1 MNNNQMTKTI
11 YANGTV
17 GIGDLPED
25 GITSKVQKIIRNGR
39 VIILKDGVEY
49 NILGQKIVDD

>member
-1 MNNNQMTKTI
+1 MTKTI

-25 GITSKVQKIIRNGR
+25 GTTSKVQKIIRNGR